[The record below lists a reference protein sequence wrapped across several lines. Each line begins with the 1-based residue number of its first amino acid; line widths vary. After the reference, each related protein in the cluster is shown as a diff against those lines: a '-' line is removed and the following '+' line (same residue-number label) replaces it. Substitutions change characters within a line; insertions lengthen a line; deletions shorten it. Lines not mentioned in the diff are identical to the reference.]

1 MNINNNYET
10 KDLGIAAYLI
20 AIGHSLKNHS
30 KCDGETYFIF
40 DNDSQIQN
48 EVNKFIS
55 RKALVEPVA
64 FSQALRSLK
73 SVIYAIKD
81 GYGDVNNGKRIR

>member
-20 AIGHSLKNHS
+20 AIGHPLKNHS
-30 KCDGETYFIF
+30 KCDGETYFTF
-40 DNDSQIQN
+40 DNNSQIQN
-48 EVNKFIS
+48 EVNNFIS

-81 GYGDVNNGKRIR
+81 GNGNNNSGKRIR

>member
-1 MNINNNYET
+1 MIINTIYET
-10 KDLGIAAYLI
+10 KDLYLAAYLI
-20 AIGHSLKNHS
+20 ATGHLLSDHS

-40 DNDSQIQN
+40 ENSREIQN

-64 FSQALRSLK
+64 YSQAMKSLK

-81 GYGDVNNGKRIR
+81 VNGNINNATRRK

>member
-1 MNINNNYET
+1 MNININYET
-10 KDLGIAAYLI
+10 KDLYLAAYLI
-20 AIGHSLKNHS
+20 ATGHMLKNHT

-40 DNDSQIQN
+40 EDNGEIQN

-64 FSQALRSLK
+64 FSQAMKSLK

-81 GYGDVNNGKRIR
+81 GNGNMNNATRRK